1 MSICM
6 IGGSIVNK
14 EVVIEVRDLSVSR
27 SGALVIKDAN
37 FDIMR
42 GDYVGI
48 VGPNGGGK
56 TTLLLA
62 ILGQLPKMSGSIR
75 LFGKDI
81 ESFDGWERVAFV
93 PQNAINFDANFPL
106 SVRELVSLG
115 RLGKSRIGK
124 RFNKIDWNGIEA
136 ALEFMGLS
144 EVADRRIG
152 ELSEGQK
159 QRMFVAMALV
169 RDPEVI
175 ILDEPVAGIDALTQ
189 EKFYQKMSDLNQKR
203 GITIMMV
210 SHDLSAVFCRMSKV
224 ICVNK
229 EVNVA
234 EIRPNV
240 DLEGVLRKTYG
251 EHFHFVFHRH
261 ECKGE
266 FKE

>member
-1 MSICM
+1 MD
-6 IGGSIVNK
+6 K
-14 EVVIEVRDLSVSR
+14 EVVIEVRNLNVSR
-27 SGALVIKDAN
+27 SGSIVVKDAS
-37 FDIMR
+37 FDVVR

-62 ILGQLPKMSGSIR
+62 ILGQVPRVSGTVKI
-75 LFGKDI
+75 FGRDL

-93 PQNAINFDANFPL
+93 PQDAINFEESFPL

-115 RLGKSRIGK
+115 RLGRSKLGR
-124 RFNKIDWNGIEA
+124 RFGRSDREEVDA
-136 ALEFMGLS
+136 ALDFMGLS
-144 EVADRRIG
+144 EVAGKRIG
-152 ELSEGQK
+152 ELSGGQK

-169 RDPEVI
+169 RKPEVI
-175 ILDEPVAGIDALTQ
+175 ILDEPVAGIDAVTQ

-203 GITIMMV
+203 GITILIV

-224 ICVNK
+224 ICVNR

-234 EIRPNV
+234 EIRPDV
-240 DLEGVLRKTYG
+240 DLEGVLRKAYG

-261 ECKGE
+261 ECEGG
-266 FKE
+266 FKA

>member
-1 MSICM
+1 M
-6 IGGSIVNK
+6 NK
-14 EVVIEVRDLSVSR
+14 DVVIEVRNLSVSR
-27 SGALVIKDAN
+27 SGSLVIKDAN
-37 FDIMR
+37 FDVMK
-42 GDYVGI
+42 GDYFGI

-56 TTLLLA
+56 TTLLLS
-62 ILGQLPKMSGSIR
+62 ILGQIPRMSGSIR
-75 LFGKDI
+75 LFSKDI
-81 ESFDGWERVAFV
+81 EDFDEWEKVAFV
-93 PQNAINFDANFPL
+93 PQDAINFDANFPL

-115 RLGKSRIGK
+115 RLGRNQIGRRLKK
-124 RFNKIDWNGIEA
+124 RDWEEVDA

-144 EVADRRIG
+144 EVADKRIG
-152 ELSEGQK
+152 ELSGGQK

-175 ILDEPVAGIDALTQ
+175 ILDEPVAGIDAITQ
-189 EKFYQKMSDLNQKR
+189 EKFYQKMSDLNQRR

-234 EIRPNV
+234 EIRPDV
-240 DLEGVLRKTYG
+240 DIEGVLRKAYG

-266 FKE
+266 FKA

>member
-1 MSICM
+1 MSD
-6 IGGSIVNK
+6 
-14 EVVIEVRDLSVSR
+14 EAVIQVRSLNVMR

-37 FDIMR
+37 FDVMR

-62 ILGQLPKMSGSIR
+62 ILGQIPRSSGSIR
-75 LFGKDI
+75 LFGK
-81 ESFDGWERVAFV
+81 ELEGFDEWERVAFV
-93 PQNAINFDANFPL
+93 AQDAINFDANFPL
-106 SVRELVSLG
+106 TVRELVSLG
-115 RLGKSRIGK
+115 RLGR
-124 RFNKIDWNGIEA
+124 NKLGRRLGREDWEEVDA
-136 ALEFMGLS
+136 TLEFMGLS

-152 ELSEGQK
+152 ELSGGQK

-169 RDPEVI
+169 RNPDVI
-175 ILDEPVAGIDALTQ
+175 ILDEPVAGIDAVTQ
-189 EKFYQKMSDLNQKR
+189 EKFYQKMSDLNQRK

-234 EIRPNV
+234 EIRPDV
-240 DLEGVLRKTYG
+240 DLEGVLRKAYG

-266 FKE
+266 FKA

>member
-1 MSICM
+1 M
-6 IGGSIVNK
+6 GK
-14 EVVIEVRDLSVSR
+14 DVVIEVRNLNVNR
-27 SGALVIKDAN
+27 SGSLVIKDAN
-37 FDIMR
+37 FEVLK

-62 ILGQLPKMSGSIR
+62 ILGQIPKASGTIR
-75 LFGKDI
+75 LFGKSA
-81 ESFDGWERVAFV
+81 ESFDEWERVAFV
-93 PQNAINFDANFPL
+93 PQDAINFDANFPL

-115 RLGKSRIGK
+115 RLGRKKIG
-124 RFNKIDWNGIEA
+124 RRLGKIDWDEVDS

-144 EVADRRIG
+144 EVAERRIG
-152 ELSEGQK
+152 ELSGGQK

-169 RDPEVI
+169 RDPDVI
-175 ILDEPVAGIDALTQ
+175 ILDEPVAGIDAVTQ

-234 EIRPNV
+234 EIRPDV
-240 DLEGVLRKTYG
+240 DIEGVLRKAYG

-266 FKE
+266 FKA

>member
-1 MSICM
+1 M
-6 IGGSIVNK
+6 NR
-14 EVVIEVRDLSVSR
+14 EVVIEVRNLSVSR
-27 SGALVIKDAN
+27 SGSVVIRDAN
-37 FDIMR
+37 FDVMK
-42 GDYVGI
+42 GDYIGI

-56 TTLLLA
+56 TTLLLT
-62 ILGQLPKMSGSIR
+62 ILGQLPRMSGSIR
-75 LFGKDI
+75 LFGKEI
-81 ESFDGWERVAFV
+81 ESFDEWERVAFV
-93 PQNAINFDANFPL
+93 PQDAINFDVNFPL

-115 RLGKSRIGK
+115 RLGKDKIGRRLGK
-124 RFNKIDWNGIEA
+124 KDWEEVDA

-144 EVADRRIG
+144 EVAERRIG
-152 ELSEGQK
+152 ELSGGQK

-169 RDPEVI
+169 RNPDVI

-189 EKFYQKMSDLNQKR
+189 EKFYRKMSDLNQKR

-234 EIRPNV
+234 EIRSDV
-240 DLEGVLRKTYG
+240 DLEGVLRKAYG

-266 FKE
+266 FKA

>member
-1 MSICM
+1 MDRNT
-6 IGGSIVNK
+6 VL
-14 EVVIEVRDLSVSR
+14 EVRNLSVSR
-27 SGALVIKDAN
+27 SGDLVIKDAN
-37 FDIMR
+37 FDVMK

-62 ILGQLPKMSGSIR
+62 ILGQIPRTSGIIK
-75 LFGKDI
+75 LFGKEI
-81 ESFDGWERVAFV
+81 ESFREWEKVAFV
-93 PQNAINFDANFPL
+93 PQDAINFDVNFPL

-115 RLGKSRIGK
+115 RLGRSYVGRRLG
-124 RFNKIDWNGIEA
+124 RRDWEEVDA

-152 ELSEGQK
+152 ELSGGQK

-169 RDPEVI
+169 RNPEVI

-189 EKFYQKMSDLNQKR
+189 EKFYQKMSDLNQRR

-234 EIRPNV
+234 EIRPDV
-240 DLEGVLRKTYG
+240 DIEGVLRKAYG
-251 EHFHFVFHRH
+251 DHVHFVFHRH
-261 ECKGE
+261 ECMGE
-266 FKE
+266 FKA